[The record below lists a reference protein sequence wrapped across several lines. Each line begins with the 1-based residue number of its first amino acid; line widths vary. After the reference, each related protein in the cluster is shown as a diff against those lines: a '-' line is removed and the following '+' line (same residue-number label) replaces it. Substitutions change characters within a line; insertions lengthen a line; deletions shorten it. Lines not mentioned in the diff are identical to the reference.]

1 MSDALPL
8 PPHPHLGYYRKLAKD
23 LLKACASDAHPT
35 ALHAWV
41 KQLVSAEQ
49 IDRVETRLRSA
60 TIGKLTEAQYFI
72 ARAHGFASWPK
83 FARHVDDLQHAG
95 SADAN
100 FEQAADAIA
109 SGDIATLRR
118 LLDESPELIRQRS
131 SRDHRSTLLHY
142 VSANGI
148 EDFRQ
153 RTPPNI
159 VEITRLL
166 LDAGAEVNEE
176 SDAYG
181 GHSMTLGLTAT
192 SVHPEAAGVQIAL
205 MELLLA
211 RGAMIERV
219 PGEAVSGCLANGRPL
234 AARFLAEQGAYLDFA
249 NAAGVGRLDRVKE
262 LVDATPEQQRGEG
275 FVWACAYGNN
285 DVVTFLLD
293 YGVDPA
299 AGADVDMTGLHL
311 AAHEGHLDTVKLLLA
326 HHAPLEAKNVYGGT
340 VLGQTLWSV
349 IHHPMPEHREI
360 VETLVAAG
368 AKVGDDWFTGNR
380 GIDELLLR
388 ARPSEPEDAD
398 PIHDLL
404 WRGRRARF
412 DAPDQSRE
420 LFAEA
425 AATARQNGARREL
438 VEALKG
444 IAQIDRDLGRRAEA
458 LPFYEEAVSVC
469 REIGDPLLLAH
480 TLRHLGD
487 LHHDDGHDDLAEPRS
502 AEALALYRTSD
513 APPLDLANAVRSLAV
528 IKDSSE
534 LWEEAFHLY
543 VATNVPPGVAES
555 ALRLAKLAHRHGDHD
570 RAREWLRIATA
581 AAEASG
587 DENVRRRV
595 RAVGEEMG
603 G

>member
-8 PPHPHLGYYRKLAKD
+8 PPHPHLVYYRKLAKD
-23 LLKACASDAHPT
+23 LLKVCASDDPT
-35 ALHAWV
+35 ALRAWV
-41 KQLVSAEQ
+41 KQLVGAEQ
-49 IDRVETRLRSA
+49 IERVESRLRSA
-60 TIGKLTEAQYFI
+60 KIGKLTEAQYFI

-83 FARHVDDLQHAG
+83 FARHVEDLQHAG
-95 SADAN
+95 SPGAK
-100 FEQAADAIA
+100 FEQATDAIV
-109 SGDIATLRR
+109 SGDIVTLRR

-159 VEITRLL
+159 VAIARLL
-166 LDAGAEVNEE
+166 LDAGAEVNAE

-205 MELLLA
+205 MELLLD
-211 RGAMIERV
+211 RGAMIERA

-234 AARFLAEQGAYLDFA
+234 AARFLAEHGAYLDFE

-262 LVDATPEQQRGEG
+262 LVAATSEEERGKG
-275 FVWACAYGNN
+275 FVWACAYGHN
-285 DVVTFLLD
+285 DVVAFLLD

-326 HHAPLEAKNVYGGT
+326 HNAPLEAKNMYGGT

-349 IHHPMPEHREI
+349 IHHPLPEHREI

-368 AKVGDDWFTGNR
+368 AKVGDEWFTGNR
-380 GIDELLLR
+380 DIDELLLR
-388 ARPSEPEDAD
+388 ARPSEPEDSD
-398 PIHDLL
+398 PIHELL
-404 WRGRRARF
+404 RRGRRARF
-412 DAPDQSRE
+412 DTPDQSRE

-425 AATARQNGARREL
+425 AARARQSGARREL

-444 IAQIDRDLGRRAEA
+444 IAQIDRDLGRRAEG

-487 LHHDDGHDDLAEPRS
+487 LHHDDGRYDLAQHLS

-513 APPLDLANAVRSLAV
+513 APALDLANAVRSLAV
-528 IKDSSE
+528 IKDSAE

-555 ALRLAKLAHRHGDHD
+555 ALRLAKLAHALGDRD

-581 AAEASG
+581 AAEASS

-595 RAVGEEMG
+595 RAVGEEIG
-603 G
+603 R

>member
-35 ALHAWV
+35 ALRAWV
-41 KQLVSAEQ
+41 KQFVSAEQ
-49 IDRVETRLRSA
+49 IERVESRLRSS

-95 SADAN
+95 SPDAI
-100 FEQAADAIA
+100 FEQAADAIV

-159 VEITRLL
+159 VDIARLL
-166 LDAGAEVNEE
+166 LDDGAEVNAE

-205 MELLLA
+205 MELLLD
-211 RGAMIERV
+211 RRAMIERA
-219 PGEAVSGCLANGRPL
+219 PGEAVCGCLANGRPL
-234 AARFLAEQGAYLDFA
+234 AARFLAEHGAYLDFE
-249 NAAGVGRLDRVKE
+249 NAAGVDRLDRVKE
-262 LVDATPEQQRGEG
+262 LLEATPEEERGKG
-275 FVWACAYGNN
+275 FVWACAYGHN
-285 DVVTFLLD
+285 DVVAFLLD

-326 HHAPLEAKNVYGGT
+326 HNAPLEAKNVYGGT

-349 IHHPMPEHREI
+349 IHHPMPAHREI
-360 VETLVAAG
+360 VATLVAAG
-368 AKVGDDWFTGNR
+368 AKVGDDWFTGHR
-380 GIDELLLR
+380 DIDELLLR

-404 WRGRRARF
+404 RRGRRARF
-412 DAPDQSRE
+412 ETPDQSRD

-425 AATARQNGARREL
+425 AATARRSGARREL

-458 LPFYEEAVSVC
+458 LPFYEEAVAVC

-487 LHHDDGHDDLAEPRS
+487 LHHDDSRDDLAEPLS
-502 AEALALYRTSD
+502 AEALALVRTSD

-528 IKDSSE
+528 IKDSAE

-555 ALRLAKLAHRHGDHD
+555 ALRLAKVAQGDRD
-570 RAREWLRIATA
+570 RAQEWLRIATA

-587 DENVRRRV
+587 DDNVRRRV

-603 G
+603 R

>member
-8 PPHPHLGYYRKLAKD
+8 PPHPHLRYYRKLAKD
-23 LLKACASDAHPT
+23 LLKACASDADPT
-35 ALHAWV
+35 ALRGWV

-49 IDRVETRLRSA
+49 SERVESRLRSA
-60 TIGKLTEAQYFI
+60 KIGKLTEAQYFI

-83 FARHVDDLQHAG
+83 FARHVEDLQHAG
-95 SADAN
+95 SPDAQ
-100 FEQAADAIA
+100 FEQAADAIV
-109 SGDIATLRR
+109 SGDITTLGR
-118 LLDESPELIRQRS
+118 LLDERSELIRQRS

-159 VEITRLL
+159 VAIARLL
-166 LDAGAEVNEE
+166 LDAGAEVNAE
-176 SDAYG
+176 SEAYG

-205 MELLLA
+205 MKLLLD

-219 PGEAVSGCLANGRPL
+219 PGEAVSGCLANGRLL
-234 AARFLAEQGAYLDFA
+234 AARFLAEHGAYLDFE

-262 LVDATPEQQRGEG
+262 LVETTPEEERGKG
-275 FVWACAYGNN
+275 FVWACAYGQN
-285 DVVTFLLD
+285 DVVEFLLD
-293 YGVDPA
+293 YGVDRA
-299 AGADVDMTGLHL
+299 AGVDIDMTGLHL

-326 HHAPLEAKNVYGGT
+326 HNAPLEAKNMYGGT

-349 IHHPMPEHREI
+349 IHRPLPAHREI
-360 VETLVAAG
+360 VATLVAAG

-380 GIDELLLR
+380 GIDELLLH
-388 ARPSEPEDAD
+388 ARPSEPEDTD

-404 WRGRRARF
+404 RRGRRARF
-412 DAPDQSRE
+412 DAPDQSRD

-425 AATARQNGARREL
+425 AAMARRSSARREL

-444 IAQIDRDLGRRAEA
+444 IAQIERDLGRRADA
-458 LPFYEEAVSVC
+458 LPSYEEAVSVC

-487 LHHDDGHDDLAEPRS
+487 LHHDDGRDDLAEPLA
-502 AEALALYRTSD
+502 AEALALYRTPD

-528 IKDSSE
+528 IRNTED

-555 ALRLAKLAHRHGDHD
+555 SLRLAKLAHAHGDRD
-570 RAREWLRIATA
+570 RAREWMRIATTV
-581 AAEASG
+581 AEASG
-587 DENVRRRV
+587 DDSVRRRV